1 MKRNLLII
9 SALIVV
15 ITVALFLFYSRTNAL
30 PAEKKPVSQTINWQ
44 DYIPAIKEAVKSAF
58 PENKIEGTRPVEEY
72 KEEDLT
78 SDGIPESLIYTG
90 TGGAYTDELVL
101 VMIEN
106 GKPVLPKFKT
116 QDGQV
121 LVPIFL
127 SGSSVRHGE
136 IVDIVPED
144 SVVYSVSWSMD
155 EMGKLETCDPEVYL
169 WNKNTKQFEYDQIL
183 SDGSKSTLCVPL
195 EG

>member
-9 SALIVV
+9 FVLIVV
-15 ITVALFLFYSRTNAL
+15 IAAALFLFYSRTNAL
-30 PAEKKPVSQTINWQ
+30 LTEKRPVLQTINWP
-44 DYIPAIKEAVKSAF
+44 DYIPVIKEAIKSAF
-58 PENKIEGTRPVEEY
+58 PNNTIEGTRLVEVY
-72 KEEDLT
+72 KEGDLT
-78 SDGIPESLIYTG
+78 GDGIPEALIYTG
-90 TGGAYTDELVL
+90 SGGAYTDELVL

-121 LVPIFL
+121 SVLTFL

-136 IVDIVPED
+136 IVDMVSED
-144 SVVYSVSWSMD
+144 NIIYSVSWSMD
-155 EMGKLETCDPEVYL
+155 ETGKLETCDPEVYL
-169 WNKNTKQFEYDQIL
+169 WNKNTELFEYDQIL

-195 EG
+195 QN